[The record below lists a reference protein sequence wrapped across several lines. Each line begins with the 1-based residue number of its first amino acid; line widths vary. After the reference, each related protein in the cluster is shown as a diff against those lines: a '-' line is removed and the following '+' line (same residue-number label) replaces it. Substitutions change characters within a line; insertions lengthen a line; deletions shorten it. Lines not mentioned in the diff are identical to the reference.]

1 MPQFSAN
8 ISTLFCELP
17 FPERIA
23 AARKAGFRAVEI
35 QFPYDIPLEQWLET
49 KRRSKMRV
57 ALINVSAGD
66 LTSGGSGLAAVPG
79 REAGFQAA
87 VKECARYAK
96 ALTVPVVNVLAGKP
110 PAEFDRARC
119 MEVFVN
125 NLRHAANVMADIGV
139 RVVTEPVNSRAQPGF
154 LISTTAEGLQ
164 AIDWAGHDN
173 LALQYDLYH
182 AQIMEGDLL
191 KTLETNMAR
200 IGHIQFADVPD
211 RHEPGTGEINFPR
224 VFEAIDAL
232 GYKGSVGAEYNPSA
246 GTENSLSWFQPYK
259 KTQMI

>member
-1 MPQFSAN
+1 M
-8 ISTLFCELP
+8 
-17 FPERIA
+17 
-23 AARKAGFRAVEI
+23 
-35 QFPYDIPLEQWLET
+35 
-49 KRRSKMRV
+49 
-57 ALINVSAGD
+57 
-66 LTSGGSGLAAVPG
+66 
-79 REAGFQAA
+79 
-87 VKECARYAK
+87 
-96 ALTVPVVNVLAGKP
+96 VNVLAGKP

-139 RVVTEPVNSRAQPGF
+139 RVVTEPINSRAQPGF

-232 GYKGSVGAEYNPSA
+232 GYKGSVGAEYNPSD
-246 GTENSLSWFQPYK
+246 GTESSLSWFEPYK
-259 KTQMI
+259 KTQLI